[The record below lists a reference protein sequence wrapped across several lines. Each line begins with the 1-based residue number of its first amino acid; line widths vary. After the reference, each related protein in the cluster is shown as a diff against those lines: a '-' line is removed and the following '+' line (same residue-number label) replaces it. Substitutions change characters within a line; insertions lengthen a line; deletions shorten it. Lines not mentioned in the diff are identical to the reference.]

1 MKEKHMT
8 NASGE
13 LLYALSEDL
22 SLQRAYAKDKDD
34 IMRKFGLGPAE
45 IAAFRSGDEAKIKK
59 LLGGNEPTC
68 FILGLTSSSADE

>member
-1 MKEKHMT
+1 MT

-22 SLQRAYAKDKDD
+22 SLQRAYAKDKED

-59 LLGGNEPTC
+59 VLGGDEPTC
-68 FILGLTSSSADE
+68 FILGLISNSADE